1 VLSEARSTR
10 LSPAV
15 EDARKVAPQA
25 VLRADQLA
33 ERAERAFREDRLA
46 EAQVLGEQAN
56 AAYVRATA
64 TARQV
69 RADQRLIRA
78 KAELEQHAAALAAI
92 DEEQTRVARE
102 TDDLEARARILQEA
116 DPRAPLKPGSPER
129 ERARADA
136 ARSLLAHSRLL
147 CAAARLLN
155 PANAELGATD
165 GAIEALAAR
174 LDPRSARA
182 GAAPTPPEARRVSP
196 LDEALSL
203 RSTCLR
209 LLSSAR
215 RPALE
220 KAPASGQGDRVL
232 AQLSAQ
238 GREPYR
244 DDRGVV
250 VTLRAPFENGTL
262 GSAAREQFAALG
274 SVAKAE
280 SVPLLVVLHGKGT
293 AEDADA
299 RSSAVAEVLR
309 QAGAPRVETRF
320 VGTALPLL
328 DPKRSGAEQRNT
340 RLEVIFVTPSP

>member
-1 VLSEARSTR
+1 
-10 LSPAV
+10 
-15 EDARKVAPQA
+15 
-25 VLRADQLA
+25 
-33 ERAERAFREDRLA
+33 
-46 EAQVLGEQAN
+46 
-56 AAYVRATA
+56 
-64 TARQV
+64 V
-69 RADQRLIRA
+69 RADQRLVRA
-78 KAELEQHAAALAAI
+78 KAELEQQAAALAAI

-147 CAAARLLN
+147 CAAARLLS

-174 LDPRSARA
+174 LDPRSARPQP

-215 RPALE
+215 RPPLE
-220 KAPASGQGDRVL
+220 RAPASGQGDRVL

-250 VTLRAPFENGTL
+250 VTLRAAFEGGTL
-262 GSAAREQFAALG
+262 GSAAREQLAALG

-293 AEDADA
+293 AEEADA

-309 QAGAPRVETRF
+309 QAGAPRIETRF

-340 RLEVIFVTPSP
+340 RLELIFVTPSP